1 MVMIVNSGRWC
12 LGFLGNDGFPDQL
25 KLWLCIHSDEELRV
39 HMLTQ
44 WLISHHVRGV
54 AWRSP
59 QGSWIDWRAGL
70 FVRQFNRQMQCA
82 GNPILRMI
90 SNTLRIYPNSRV
102 FQKSVVILYS
112 S

>member
-70 FVRQFNRQMQCA
+70 FVRQFNRQMHCA
-82 GNPILRMI
+82 GMRCTM
-90 SNTLRIYPNSRV
+90 RE
-102 FQKSVVILYS
+102 VILES
-112 S
+112 HFADDI